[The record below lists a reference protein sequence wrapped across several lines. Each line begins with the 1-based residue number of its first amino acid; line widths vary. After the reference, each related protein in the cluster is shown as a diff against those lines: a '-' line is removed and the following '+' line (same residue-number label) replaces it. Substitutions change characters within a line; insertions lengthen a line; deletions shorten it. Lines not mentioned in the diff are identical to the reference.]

1 MRIWDLKHGTSLHV
15 LKGKEEVY
23 HLCYSLVGK
32 QPLLVGSDLCLDGE
46 EASSEGRR
54 KPGTGFLCP
63 HWWLL
68 LVGLLAEPGRVEVA
82 GWCVSRLTGSL
93 WGGNI
98 KLIPAAHPPGQDGHQ
113 DPLTCVASN
122 QDGSLIMT
130 GSVDCHAKLV
140 NSATGKVRLCGQG
153 RARRAEDPPKASC
166 PGPGAEPG
174 ALGIPQSLVS
184 RAEGRARSA
193 GDPPDPGPV
202 CGHWQPAG
210 GALALRMERGLG
222 GPARLLGGSSL
233 LFAPRS

>member
-32 QPLLVGSDLCLDGE
+32 QPLLVGSDLCLGGE
-46 EASSEGRR
+46 EASSESRG

-68 LVGLLAEPGRVEVA
+68 LVGLLAEPGRVEAA

-153 RARRAEDPPKASC
+153 RARRAEDPPKPRVLGRGQSQERW
-166 PGPGAEPG
+166 GPPR
-174 ALGIPQSLVS
+174 S
-184 RAEGRARSA
+184 RAGVRPLAAGRRRPRAADGARA
-193 GDPPDPGPV
+193 GWSRPAPGRKFPLV
-202 CGHWQPAG
+202 CSQQ
-210 GALALRMERGLG
+210 LRVWGRV
-222 GPARLLGGSSL
+222 
-233 LFAPRS
+233 LF